1 MSKQAKESIKS
12 AQLQLRQLNFKVEGA
27 DGSPSISGFDQFNI
41 DSVVDNGVGD
51 YTIIFK
57 FPFKRAPQLA
67 GWGSLTALVAYLKI
81 EAIAY
86 DRINVKLFDTANA
99 AIDGDI
105 FLCVVG
111 SDFRYNI
118 Q

>member
-12 AQLQLRQLNFKVEGA
+12 AQLQLRQLNFKVNGTLA
-27 DGSPSISGFDQFNI
+27 TPTATGFDQFNI
-41 DSVVDNGVGD
+41 LSVVDNGVGD

-57 FPFKRAPQLA
+57 FPFKRTPQLA
-67 GWGSLTALVAYLKI
+67 GWSSLTTACGGLKV

-86 DRINVKLFDTANA
+86 DRINVKTFDYAGVA
-99 AIDGDI
+99 VDADI
-105 FLCVVG
+105 FLCVLG
-111 SDFRYNI
+111 SDFRYDI